1 MAEAKFLIITQFI
14 TRQIES
20 RVWAENAKV
29 PSENELASQ
38 FSVSRM
44 TARRALQELPDEG
57 VLTRTQGLGTFVASL
72 KSKSSILEIRNI
84 ADEISSRGHQ
94 HHCVQIKLEAVKA
107 TAPVSIALEVEEG
120 SIIYYSQLIHCENSV
135 PLQLEDRF
143 VNPRL
148 VSDYLAQDFSQTTPH
163 TYLSQMAPLTQAHH
177 TIEAITPE
185 PDQCKLLKLA
195 GLEPCLQITRK
206 TWSVKGVVSYARL
219 TCPGS
224 RYRLDS
230 QLTF

>member
-1 MAEAKFLIITQFI
+1 MAEAKFLIIKQFI

-38 FSVSRM
+38 FGVSRM
-44 TARRALQELPDEG
+44 TARRALQDLTDEG

-72 KSKSSILEIRNI
+72 KSQSSILEIRNI
-84 ADEISSRGHQ
+84 ADEIAERGRDY
-94 HHCVQIKLEAVKA
+94 HCVVVILEAVKA
-107 TAPVSIALEVEEG
+107 VAPISIALEVEEG
-120 SIIYYSQLIHCENSV
+120 STIFYSQLIHCENKV

-143 VNPRL
+143 VNPKL
-148 VSDYLAQDFSQTTPH
+148 VSDYLSQDFSQITPH
-163 TYLSQMAPLTQAHH
+163 VYLSQMAPLTQARH
-177 TIEAITPE
+177 TIEAVTPAVE
-185 PDQCKLLKLA
+185 QCKLLKLSSA
-195 GLEPCLQITRK
+195 QPCLQITRR
-206 TWSVKGVVSYARL
+206 TWSAQGVVSYARL
-219 TCPGS
+219 TSPGN